1 MDIRGYIG
9 VDFGTANSHF
19 AYCEIEGETTRATV
33 IELDGAENRLSVPSF
48 LLWELSDKPSRIP
61 RAYGAPAVEEWMLA
75 DDDENGGSTNY
86 LLTGAFKPDL
96 ATSPMSQEAAREF
109 LAFARK
115 NMEATHTPRGLE
127 RPGSWPVIVGVPAA
141 ISSEHRARTE
151 QAAKEAGFDDV
162 SCLEEPLGA
171 VGYHLAAKQI
181 DDDDLDRGVVV
192 VDFGGGTL
200 DLATVDRSGVKE
212 PWGDPQLG
220 GRLFDDL
227 FFQWVVDASRV
238 DLRDFNR
245 GELLAIWWM
254 NCRRLKENFSRHWK
268 SKLAKGEA
276 EFSNFKG
283 RVETRDGSTFGSLR
297 GVSLNDFLE
306 RAKSYQPS
314 ALAKD
319 YFKQIHSPLQHL
331 GESGPVDL
339 LEKVRDVIAGGS
351 ATSHGTVI
359 LTGGSS
365 SWPFMEPMVREVFGD
380 CEILIP
386 NAPECTIGEGLAMYN
401 VLGRNYHARQDKA
414 VADVGSLKSA
424 LDKVIKDATDQAGSD
439 IAEEIVGAVM
449 QVARREFHAWHLKG
463 GRLADVEKLVTAGCR
478 DIPAR
483 EIVAQR
489 VTRLLPEVEEEG
501 TWAVRN
507 WLVRH
512 GIKGDYEGLHLDSK
526 VPVSNLILNVSISDD
541 LAGSAVSQAAGLVSG
556 AIVVGL
562 FAVIA
567 ATGVT
572 MAASPLVFLVPF
584 LAAGVFM
591 NKQYVKE
598 QLLEYEFKGNALE
611 WLQKLYSEDR
621 LEESLSKGESECQS
635 MVMDTV
641 AEAMNGIRAE
651 MDPLMNDALEEV
663 RRRYGLLDRLS
674 QIESI
679 HGHSE
684 TTRRK
689 ILITSSISDQLG
701 NTGVKEYG

>member
-1 MDIRGYIG
+1 MDIKGYIG

-33 IELDGAENRLSVPSF
+33 IPLDGAENRLSVPSF

-127 RPGSWPVIVGVPAA
+127 QAGKWPVVIGVPAE
-141 ISSEHRARTE
+141 IGQVHRTLTQE
-151 QAAKEAGFDDV
+151 AAEKAGFSNV
-162 SCLEEPLGA
+162 TCLEEPLGA
-171 VGYHLAAKQI
+171 VAYHLATKQI
-181 DDDDLDRGVVV
+181 DDDDLDRGVIV

-227 FFQWVVDASRV
+227 FFPWVVDASRV

-245 GELLAIWWM
+245 GELLAIWWK
-254 NCRRLKENFSRHWK
+254 NCRRLKENFSKHWK
-268 SKLAKGEA
+268 IKAGNGEV

-283 RVETRDGSTFGSLR
+283 HVETRDGSTFGALR
-297 GVSLNDFLE
+297 GVSLGDFLE

-314 ALAKD
+314 SLARD

-439 IAEEIVGAVM
+439 IAEEIVDAVM

-478 DIPAR
+478 GIPAR

-489 VTRLLPEVEEEG
+489 LTRLLPEVEQEG
-501 TWAVRN
+501 TRAVRN

-512 GIKGDYEGLHLDSK
+512 GISGDYEGMQLGRGVAVKDL
-526 VPVSNLILNVSISDD
+526 LLNVSIADD
-541 LAGSAVSQAAGLVSG
+541 LASEAVLQAAGLVSG
-556 AIVVGL
+556 AIVIGL
-562 FAVIA
+562 IAVIA
-567 ATGVT
+567 LTSVT
-572 MAASPLVFLVPF
+572 LAASPLVFIVPF
-584 LAAGVFM
+584 IAGGIWLAEDI
-591 NKQYVKE
+591 VKRK
-598 QLLEYEFKGNALE
+598 LLAYQFEGEALE
-611 WLQKLYSEDR
+611 WLQKLYSLDK
-621 LEESLSKGESECQS
+621 LEAALSKGEAECQKV
-635 MVMDTV
+635 VMDTV
-641 AEAMNGIRAE
+641 AEAMVGVRGQLE
-651 MDPLMNDALEEV
+651 PLMKEALDEV

-674 QIESI
+674 QIPSASEKN
-679 HGHSE
+679 GVPVHSV
-684 TTRRK
+684 TFAT
-689 ILITSSISDQLG
+689 
-701 NTGVKEYG
+701 